1 MCSSSLSSI
10 EKRRKKR
17 EQPAGGGY
25 GMGGSSSFLQSWAD
39 HVHITYRHIASAL
52 VMFPFAYVLERKER
66 PKLTFALFL
75 EPFVLPL
82 LGIGLTLNMYFA
94 SLRYTSPT
102 FLASIINTI
111 ASLTF
116 CNRSCT
122 EAITLKRYPA
132 ELSLH
137 SHSRASY
144 CRSQAILAVVGK
156 EGDEVYIKPEERK
169 DNAVQKITSKK
180 KDVLHGEP

>member
-1 MCSSSLSSI
+1 MSTCKMCSSSLSSI

-39 HVHITYRHIASAL
+39 HVYITYRHIASAL

-75 EPFVLPL
+75 EPFVLSL

-122 EAITLKRYPA
+122 EIRCC
-132 ELSLH
+132 LSSKFSWVSKSFGHRRLF
-137 SHSRASY
+137 SQ
-144 CRSQAILAVVGK
+144 RSDHDI
-156 EGDEVYIKPEERK
+156 
-169 DNAVQKITSKK
+169 VQGAKCEKFMAFHYFIFMKNPPTMKTA
-180 KDVLHGEP
+180 

>member
-122 EAITLKRYPA
+122 EAI
-132 ELSLH
+132 
-137 SHSRASY
+137 
-144 CRSQAILAVVGK
+144 LAVVGK

>member
-75 EPFVLPL
+75 EPFVLSL

-122 EAITLKRYPA
+122 EAI
-132 ELSLH
+132 
-137 SHSRASY
+137 
-144 CRSQAILAVVGK
+144 LAVVGK